1 MIRRLVALGTLLAAG
16 VAGGEQALPLGKGT
30 ACAMLRQGE
39 VRKELGVRGR
49 HVLTCASPSGD
60 VVRVFLTATGKVTCI
75 DREQVGADGKATMLG
90 ARCVVGATATPA
102 ASVAKAGVVN
112 LTGSWNVSVFGTTCQ
127 VDVVQ
132 DGDGLQVNGTCP
144 LFGQFAGTGS
154 ISFADH
160 TFDSTGTVSG
170 FLEDLCQLE
179 SARMSGTVTADGQ
192 GVQGSVGC
200 GSESLGFT
208 AVRASAS

>member
-1 MIRRLVALGTLLAAG
+1 LAAG
-16 VAGGEQALPLGKGT
+16 VAAGEQALPLGKGT

-39 VRKELGVRGR
+39 VRSQLGVRGK
-49 HVLTCASPSGD
+49 HLLTCASPSGD

-75 DREQVGADGKATMLG
+75 DHEQVGADGKAIRLG
-90 ARCVVGATATPA
+90 TPCVAAATASPA
-102 ASVAKAGVVN
+102 ASVPTAGVVN
-112 LTGSWNVSVFGTTCQ
+112 LTGSWNVSVYGTTCQ

-132 DGDGLQVNGTCP
+132 DGNALQVNGTCP

-170 FLEDLCQLE
+170 FLESLCQLE
-179 SARMSGTVTADGQ
+179 SARMSGSVTADGQ
-192 GVQGSVGC
+192 RVQGLVGC
-200 GSESLGFT
+200 GPSSLDFT
-208 AVRASAS
+208 AVRGSAS